1 VLHELATNAVKHGA
15 LSATSGRVMLT
26 WELDRDRLHLSWR
39 ESGGPIVTEPTHRGF
54 GSTLINASI
63 PYELGGTVAL
73 DFAPTGVRCTITLPL
88 TTPQADEPPPRQA

>member
-1 VLHELATNAVKHGA
+1 
-15 LSATSGRVMLT
+15 
-26 WELDRDRLHLSWR
+26 
-39 ESGGPIVTEPTHRGF
+39 VTVPTHRGF